1 MNKPLRRVALACL
14 LLFGILLINA
24 NVQQFVL
31 AQDRRDDPKN
41 RRVLLAEYSRERGPI
56 LVAAEPIASSIPTDD
71 ELKYLRQYANGPLYA
86 PITGYYS
93 FIYGAAG
100 IEGEEREVLAGT
112 DDRLFVRQVGDLL
125 TGESQ
130 RGGSVLLTLNAA
142 AQQAAFAGL
151 EGQKGAVVALNP
163 QTGAILAMASN
174 PSYDPNSLATHDGTA
189 LQETWTTLN
198 ADPEKPLLN
207 RALRE
212 TYPPGSTFKIITAAA
227 ALSSGDYDPDET
239 EIPAPD
245 VLDLPLTDAVL
256 PNQGGA
262 SCASD
267 EQISLRDAL
276 RISCNTAFG
285 QLGMTLGA
293 EALQAQAERFGFNST
308 VDVPMTSAESV
319 FPSGIN
325 EPQTAQSAIGQ
336 FDVRATPL
344 QMAMMIGA
352 IANEGVVMQ
361 PYLVQEE
368 RAPDLKP
375 IFTAQPEEL
384 SEAVSADVAEDLKS
398 MLVTVVEEGT
408 GTNAQIEGVTV
419 GGKTGTAQ
427 TAPGR
432 PPYAWFVSF
441 APAENPTV
449 AVAVLIEEANVA
461 PDDISGGRL
470 AAPIAKAVMEAV
482 LGR

>member
-14 LLFGILLINA
+14 LLFGILLLNA

-31 AQDRRDDPKN
+31 AEERRSDPKN
-41 RRVLLAEYSRERGPI
+41 RRVLLDEYSRERGPI
-56 LVAAEPIASSIPTDD
+56 LVGTQQIAFSTKTDD
-71 ELKYLRQYANGPLYA
+71 ELEYLREYAAGPIYA

-93 FIYGAAG
+93 FIFGAEG
-100 IEGEEREVLAGT
+100 IERSEREVLAGT
-112 DDRLFVRQVGDLL
+112 DDRLFVRQIADLL
-125 TGESQ
+125 TGEDQ
-130 RGGSVLLTLNAA
+130 GGGSVLLTLNPA
-142 AQQAAFAGL
+142 AQQAAWDGL
-151 EGQKGAVVALNP
+151 QGQKGAVVALNP
-163 QTGAILAMASN
+163 QTGAILAMAST
-174 PSYDPNSLATHDGTA
+174 PSYDPAALATHDGDL
-189 LQETWTTLN
+189 LQTNWDLLN

-227 ALSSGDYDPDET
+227 ALESGNYDPDEPD
-239 EIPAPD
+239 IPAPD

-262 SCASD
+262 SCSSD
-267 EQISLRDAL
+267 EQITLRDAL

-285 QLGMTLGA
+285 QLGMDLGA
-293 EALQAQAERFGFNST
+293 EALLAQSERFGFNST
-308 VDVPMTSAESV
+308 FEVPMTSAESV
-319 FPSGIN
+319 FPTGIN

-352 IANEGVVMQ
+352 IANEGVVMA
-361 PYLVQEE
+361 PYLVQEV

-375 IFTAQPEEL
+375 IDTAQPEEL
-384 SEAVSADVAEDLKS
+384 SEAVSPDVAAALVS
-398 MLVTVVEEGT
+398 MLVTVVDEGT
-408 GTNAQIEGVTV
+408 GENAQIDGISV

-427 TAPGR
+427 TSPDR

-441 APAENPTV
+441 APADNPTV

-482 LGR
+482 IGR

>member
-14 LLFGILLINA
+14 MLFGLLLLNA

-31 AQDRRDDPKN
+31 AEDRRSDPSN
-41 RRVLLAEYSRERGPI
+41 RRVLLDEYSRERGPI
-56 LVAAEPIASSIPTDD
+56 LVAGQAIASSTATDD
-71 ELKYLRQYANGPLYA
+71 ELEYQRMYAAGPLYA

-93 FIYGAAG
+93 FIYGAEG
-100 IEGEEREVLAGT
+100 IERTEREVLAGT
-112 DDRLFVRQVGDLL
+112 DDRLFVRQIGDLL
-125 TGESQ
+125 TGES
-130 RGGSVLLTLNAA
+130 RGGGSVLLTLDAA

-174 PSYDPNSLATHDGTA
+174 PSYDPALLATHDGTA
-189 LQETWTTLN
+189 LQNSWESLN

-207 RALRE
+207 RTLRE

-227 ALSSGDYDPDET
+227 ALSSGSYDTDDVQ
-239 EIPAPD
+239 IAAPD

-285 QLGMTLGA
+285 QLGMDLGA
-293 EALQAQAERFGFNST
+293 EALQSQAERFGFNST

-319 FPSGIN
+319 FPSEIN

-361 PYLVQEE
+361 PYLVQEV

-375 IFTAQPEEL
+375 IDTAQPEEL
-384 SEAVSADVAEDLKS
+384 SEAVSADVADDLKS

-408 GTNAQIEGVTV
+408 GENAQIEDVTV

-427 TAPGR
+427 TSPDR

-441 APAENPTV
+441 APAEDPTV
-449 AVAVLIEEANVA
+449 VVAVLIEEANVA

-482 LGR
+482 LGL